1 MKASTSNAPDIKAL
15 REELKSLRDRN
26 LDETAFEEKLEII
39 CWLSIKVYPSEDLR
53 PMRVACQLRLYRV
66 QSDTES
72 AKASTELQA
81 DGECEPGI
89 ECRKVKIGSPSHAID
104 RTFRIVMPF
113 P

>member
-39 CWLSIKVYPSEDLR
+39 CWLGIKVYPSEDLR
-53 PMRVACQLRLYRV
+53 SMRVACQLRLDRV